1 MRTKQILLPVLLS
14 VIVLISGCATVGEIN
29 SGFRKIDRMW
39 ALEYQKTEDLYR
51 YRVIDAPYDIVYSQ
65 VKMTF
70 LDLSMP
76 LIVRDYNKGILIA
89 ENEAPK
95 PLTQEEWIKVK
106 KEESPKTKAE
116 AGWLFYL
123 PDDPSGYIVTVK
135 AKLLDKGD
143 KTLVL
148 LDYRMKNPEHEE
160 MGFEPSEYAPPL
172 AVQLGSIKFWNAL
185 KQRLTSVSLPAPRK
199 RAKSERYALNGG
211 QDSVSSV
218 ASLMNY

>member
-1 MRTKQILLPVLLS
+1 MSIRKTVVFSL
-14 VIVLISGCATVGEIN
+14 VIVMTLISGCATVGEIN

-39 ALEYQKTEDLYR
+39 ALEYQKTEDLFR

-199 RAKSERYALNGG
+199 RAKSERYAINGG
-211 QDSVSSV
+211 QGS
-218 ASLMNY
+218 A

>member
-1 MRTKQILLPVLLS
+1 MSIRKTVVFSL
-14 VIVLISGCATVGEIN
+14 VIVMMLISVCATVVEIN

-76 LIVRDYNKGILIA
+76 LIVRDYNKGTLIA

-106 KEESPKTKAE
+106 KEE
-116 AGWLFYL
+116 
-123 PDDPSGYIVTVK
+123 
-135 AKLLDKGD
+135 
-143 KTLVL
+143 
-148 LDYRMKNPEHEE
+148 
-160 MGFEPSEYAPPL
+160 
-172 AVQLGSIKFWNAL
+172 
-185 KQRLTSVSLPAPRK
+185 
-199 RAKSERYALNGG
+199 
-211 QDSVSSV
+211 
-218 ASLMNY
+218 

>member
-1 MRTKQILLPVLLS
+1 MPVKKLFLLLLLS
-14 VIVLISGCATVGEIN
+14 ATISLSGCATVGEIN
-29 SGFRKIDRMW
+29 SGFRKLDRMW
-39 ALEYQKTEDLYR
+39 ALEYQRTEDLYR
-51 YRVIDAPYDIVYSQ
+51 HRVIDAPYDIVYSQ
-65 VKMTF
+65 VKKTF

-76 LIVRDYNKGILIA
+76 LIVRDYENGILLA

-95 PLTQEEWIKVK
+95 PLTKEEWLQVK
-106 KEESPKTKAE
+106 AEESPKTKAE
-116 AGWLFYL
+116 AGWLFSL
-123 PDDPSGYIVTVK
+123 PDDPSDYIVTVK

-143 KTLVL
+143 KTFVL
-148 LDYRMKNPEHEE
+148 LNYRMKNPEYEE